1 MDVSVS
7 DAWRDCRVLVTG
19 SRGFIGSALC
29 ERLESAGADVWRTR
43 RGEAAAAATPQEVRC
58 DLASFEECRAAL
70 TQIAPDRI
78 LHLAGHPFGA
88 RDLAR
93 VVPTFRDNL
102 ATTVNVLTVAAELGV
117 GRIVLAGSLEEPEP
131 DSDAVPTSPYAASK
145 WAASMYAATFRRLYG
160 LPIVTA
166 RLFMVYGPGQADP
179 AKLIPGACAAL
190 LRGEA
195 PRVGS
200 GERQVDW
207 VFVDDVVT
215 GLAHLGAREGL
226 DGQTVDLGTG
236 RLASVREVVER
247 LAALVPE
254 APAPRFGAVPD
265 RPHERVRAA
274 DVAATRRALG
284 WAPETPLSEGLAA
297 TLAWVRARRPDLA

>member
-1 MDVSVS
+1 MSVPVN

-19 SRGFIGSALC
+19 SRGFLGSALC
-29 ERLESAGADVWRTR
+29 ARLEEAGADVWRLR
-43 RGEAAAAATPQEVRC
+43 RSGESSAAVPQELRC

-70 TQIAPDRI
+70 TEIAPDRI

-88 RDLAR
+88 RDLDR
-93 VVPTFRDNL
+93 VIPTFRDNL
-102 ATTVNVLTVAAELGV
+102 ATTVHVLTVAAELGV

-145 WAASMYAATFRRLYG
+145 WAASIYAATFRRLYG

-166 RLFMVYGPGQADP
+166 RIFMVYGPGQADP
-179 AKLIPGACAAL
+179 TKLVPGTCAAL

-200 GERQVDW
+200 GEREVDW
-207 VFVDDVVT
+207 VFIDDVVT
-215 GLAHLGAREGL
+215 GLAQLGAREGL

-236 RLASVREVVER
+236 RLASVREVVEQ

-254 APAPRFGAVPD
+254 APPPRFGAVPD

-274 DVAATRRALG
+274 DAEATRRALG
-284 WAPETPLSEGLAA
+284 WAPATALSDGLAA
-297 TLAWVRARRPDLA
+297 TLAWFRARPDLA